1 MYFCCSHAAHI
12 VNNQLNISNCQSL
25 FNGTKTNECRQ
36 IIAEAYGEYL
46 GAIGGETSLPFSQ
59 SLFESEC
66 PHKGDKK
73 HSAKDSDGKKIDN
86 PRDLKLL
93 YLILTHKDP
102 NHTIRLI
109 SALEDEGHVFVVHVD
124 ARESSNPTQAA
135 LIDYYKDHPQI
146 SNQCLSSVPMM
157 FF

>member
-1 MYFCCSHAAHI
+1 M
-12 VNNQLNISNCQSL
+12 
-25 FNGTKTNECRQ
+25 
-36 IIAEAYGEYL
+36 

-135 LIDYYKDHPQI
+135 LIDYYKDHPQVHI
-146 SNQCLSSVPMM
+146 CPDDYRVSVNWGGFSIVQGKYFLFLVVCLSCLFLFPRCCCSCR
-157 FF
+157 